1 MILEEQ
7 MDAATKAVKDVSGS
21 TREYG
26 TKAVDYTKDLGDKAV
41 TFGKDT
47 SDKAVTFSKDT
58 SDKAV
63 AFSKDT
69 SDKAVT
75 FGKDTSDKAVAFS
88 KDAGEKVMSFSKDT
102 GDRAVELMPFL
113 ETLNDYI
120 TDLYESGKD
129 VTVKTYTSV
138 KDFEIA
144 DKKVAEH
151 AQTTVDTVS
160 DAIDV
165 EQLQDQVTKLRH
177 QMEGVLQNWADTFRP
192 SESAGDAAVHK
203 AEEVVEAGTACPTC
217 GAKGDDPCITAAG
230 NVAVKPHA
238 TRLA

>member
-1 MILEEQ
+1 MILESQ
-7 MDAATKAVKDVSGS
+7 RDAATKAVKDATET

-26 TKAVDYTKDLGDKAV
+26 TKAAGYTKDLGDKAV
-41 TFGKDT
+41 TF
-47 SDKAVTFSKDT
+47 SKET
-58 SDKAV
+58 
-63 AFSKDT
+63 
-69 SDKAVT
+69 
-75 FGKDTSDKAVAFS
+75 GEKAVAFS
-88 KDAGEKVMSFSKDT
+88 KDAGEKVISFSKDT

-113 ETLNDYI
+113 ETLNDYL

-151 AQTTVDTVS
+151 AQTTVETVS
-160 DAIDV
+160 EAIDV

-192 SESAGDAAVHK
+192 SDSAADKVD
-203 AEEVVEAGTACPTC
+203 EVVEAVAACPTC
-217 GAKGDDPCITAAG
+217 GAKGDDPCMTSAG

-238 TRLA
+238 SRIVS